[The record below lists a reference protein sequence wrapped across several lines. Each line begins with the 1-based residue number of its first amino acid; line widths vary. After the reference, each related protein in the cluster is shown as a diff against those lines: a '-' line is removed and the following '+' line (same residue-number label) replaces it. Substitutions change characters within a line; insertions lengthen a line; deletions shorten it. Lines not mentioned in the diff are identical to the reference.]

1 MGGGLQERKKG
12 WDEGEG
18 LGWEMDERV
27 ENYLNIYEGLI
38 IIGCMVSAVG
48 WEKRSKGRKMV
59 KRERR

>member
-1 MGGGLQERKKG
+1 M
-12 WDEGEG
+12 
-18 LGWEMDERV
+18 GWEIDERV